1 VEVVERLGRSVGSG
15 GQRGRSVGSGGQ
27 RGRSVESGGQRGRCV
42 ESVEMCGYIR
52 YAYPYL

>member
-1 VEVVERLGRSVGSG
+1 VEVVERL
-15 GQRGRSVGSGGQ
+15 GRSVGSGGQ